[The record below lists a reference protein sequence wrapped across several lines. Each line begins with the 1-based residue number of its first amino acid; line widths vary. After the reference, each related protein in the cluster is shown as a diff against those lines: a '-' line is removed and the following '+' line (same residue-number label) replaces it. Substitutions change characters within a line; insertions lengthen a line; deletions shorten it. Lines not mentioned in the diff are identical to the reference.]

1 MNVREVSRKSKTESA
16 SEKKLEN
23 GAEGL
28 SKKELLV
35 VFNLL
40 TAAAKLLEDTPK
52 TQLHIKMRA
61 MRVNTFEINTS
72 ETAAGSA
79 GTATG
84 KSLKPKTVE
93 APLPK
98 HLDRAHIAADTWSK
112 RDLLCRRM
120 SAYCYKIAKSLLNKE
135 DFKNAIKWMNVSIK
149 YLRLSMDPKKQLTEE
164 KLQELQDMV
173 DEIKKRQKDEEGQH

>member
-1 MNVREVSRKSKTESA
+1 MNARGASKKSKTESA

-40 TAAAKLLEDTPK
+40 TAAAKLLEDAPK

-61 MRVNTFEINTS
+61 MRVNTVETKTS
-72 ETAAGSA
+72 ETAAESA

-84 KSLKPKTVE
+84 KSLMPKTVE

-98 HLDRAHIAADTWSK
+98 HLDRAHIAADTWPK

-120 SAYCYKIAKSLLNKE
+120 SAYSYKIAKSFLNKQ
-135 DFKNAIKWMNVSIK
+135 DYKNAIKWMNLSIK
-149 YLRLSMDPKKQLTEE
+149 YLRLSMDPKKQITEE
-164 KLQELQDMV
+164 KLQELEDMLY
-173 DEIKKRQKDEEGQH
+173 EIQKRRKDKEDQH